1 MRPVAMEA
9 SRRAFACRTRFVAN
23 DSRLQ
28 ILNRLAAI
36 SYKRQSGRYSIFVAR
51 GTNTKVAT
59 MTVVERNDRLRIDLA
74 AARRAHTLITDPLSL
89 QTLNDYIIELEE
101 ELHRDAA
108 SFLLHPQAVES
119 ELAPA

>member
-1 MRPVAMEA
+1 MEA

-108 SFLLHPQAVES
+108 SFLLHPQTVES